1 MEQLVNTKKQVEII
15 SVGGEKY
22 VTGSSLLNAL
32 GTESKNFDDW
42 FKNKKYKQKLVRGID
57 YIDSENGIL
66 FSFEAATRIF
76 EKADKPKIVKRG
88 RPCSSYG
95 YELDEYGLPILP
107 PQKRRGVLINP
118 YRI

>member
-1 MEQLVNTKKQVEII
+1 MEQLINGKKQVEVL
-15 SVGGEKY
+15 SVDGEKY
-22 VTGSSLLNAL
+22 VIGTSLSKAAGIVPENSADWIRHQIARRKLILN
-32 GTESKNFDDW
+32 EDW
-42 FKNKKYKQKLVRGID
+42 K
-57 YIDSENGIL
+57 DSDEGIL
-66 FSFEAATRIF
+66 FSFKAAARIF
-76 EKADKPKIVKRG
+76 AQIDKPKIVKRG

>member
-1 MEQLVNTKKQVEII
+1 MEQSVSGKKQVEVL
-15 SVGGEKY
+15 SVDGEKY

-32 GTESKNFDDW
+32 GTELKSFDDW
-42 FKNKKYKQKLVRGID
+42 FKNQKKKQKLVRGID
-57 YIDSENGIL
+57 YIKSESGML
-66 FSFEAATRIF
+66 FSFEAATRSF
-76 EKADKPKIVKRG
+76 EKADKPTVQRG
-88 RPCSSYG
+88 RPRKSRYG